1 MHGVDIASLLL
12 TILGLLLTVTALG
25 VAIAIYQRQ
34 NVEQESFRRHVD
46 QRLDGLMARRID
58 EETIEE
64 APSDPADAS
73 EAPIHVTRT
82 IGDVSVINPTDIPI
96 GVIGDLGAAITQGQ
110 LGNHGGWLLGE
121 VRAGYRRT
129 GKGNHPWYLLLDD
142 RDQTNNTW
150 VARIARG
157 GQAKSAPTVT
167 IEEAGKFFG
176 EEG

>member
-1 MHGVDIASLLL
+1 MHRVDVASLVL
-12 TILGLLLTVTALG
+12 TILGVLLTLTALG

-34 NVEQESFRRHVD
+34 NVEHENFRRHVD

-58 EETIEE
+58 EEATEE
-64 APSDPADAS
+64 APAAEDAP

-82 IGDVSVINPTDIPI
+82 IGDVSVINPADIPI
-96 GVIGDLGAAITQGQ
+96 AIIGDLGAALSQGQ

-142 RDQTNNTW
+142 RDQTDNTW

-167 IEEAGKFFG
+167 LEEARSFFG